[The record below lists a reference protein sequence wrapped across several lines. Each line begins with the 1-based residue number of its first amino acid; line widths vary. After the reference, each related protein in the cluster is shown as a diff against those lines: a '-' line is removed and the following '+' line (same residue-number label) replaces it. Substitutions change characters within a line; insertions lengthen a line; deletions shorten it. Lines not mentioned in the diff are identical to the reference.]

1 MGSTKTVIRLVCVL
15 AALGLAVGACSSSS
29 SSSSKKKSTT
39 TTAKA
44 NTIPTATVTPST
56 GLTNGQTVTVVAKNF
71 TPGKTIGV
79 TECST
84 RDNESGS
91 GCDLRTIPTGTIAAD
106 GTVTLQFKVE
116 SMNLGADMIDC
127 TTGPH
132 VCGLIAAE
140 LSADAKAQRADKGNI
155 AFAA

>member
-1 MGSTKTVIRLVCVL
+1 MRSTKTVIRYVCAL
-15 AALGLAVGACSSSS
+15 AVLGLAVGACSSSS
-29 SSSSKKKSTT
+29 NGSSKKSSTSTT
-39 TTAKA
+39 KAKA
-44 NTIPTATVTPST
+44 KPTATVTPST
-56 GLTNGQTVTVVAKNF
+56 GLTNGQTVTLVAKNF

-116 SMNLGADMIDC
+116 SMNLGADMINC

-132 VCGLIAAE
+132 VCGLSAGE
-140 LSADAKAQRADKGNI
+140 LSADPKAQRADQVDI